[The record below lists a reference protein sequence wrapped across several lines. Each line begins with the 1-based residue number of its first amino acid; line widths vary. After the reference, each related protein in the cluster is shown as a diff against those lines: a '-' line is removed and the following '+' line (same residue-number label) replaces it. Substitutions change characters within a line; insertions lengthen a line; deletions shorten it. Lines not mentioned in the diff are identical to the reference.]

1 MRSSGTE
8 HSRGG
13 STDRGHLSPKKTH
26 SAGQAGRMDAN
37 SLRVPSG
44 MFLREKPVPISEAEA
59 FPTGYSDEEAVSLA
73 GKGGGQST
81 MTDKEKG

>member
-1 MRSSGTE
+1 
-8 HSRGG
+8 
-13 STDRGHLSPKKTH
+13 
-26 SAGQAGRMDAN
+26 MDAN